1 MKRSLLLRHG
11 SILAA
16 LSMQGGAVLA
26 DTFPRTPPLPQ
37 QDAAHHVGATT
48 CAGSSCHG
56 ISQSWQRLR
65 GSSVAQNE
73 YSIWKYNDRHS
84 RAYET
89 LRSPASARI
98 ATNLGLESAHTASV
112 CLNCH
117 ADNVPS
123 SMRERTFRIGQGVGC
138 EACHGGAR
146 EWISSHV
153 VNQGDHQENL
163 QAGMFPTED
172 PLARAKLCLSCH
184 LGNEDKFVTHRM
196 MGAGH
201 PRLSFELD
209 TFTAIQP
216 AHHTIDQDYIRRKG
230 STNTA
235 NTWMMGQV
243 VATEH
248 TFAALADPAFGRD
261 GLFPELVF
269 YDCQACHHHQDNL
282 RWEPRPSVPNGP
294 GQPRLNDAHLLMLRV
309 IAQTLAP
316 DLNDSL
322 LQAQSSLHA
331 ASIQDW
337 ASLEE
342 AAQTNQAL
350 ARALAA
356 QIQGHTPTIEEV
368 WSMVEGLIALGASG
382 EYFDYA
388 AAEQAT
394 MALSALLIE
403 LIEQNASDTE
413 GAESMKSALES
424 CYSATEDENSW
435 DPVAFQEALAAFQ
448 TAVSQTR

>member
-1 MKRSLLLRHG
+1 MLLML
-11 SILAA
+11 
-16 LSMQGGAVLA
+16 GGAVLA
-26 DTFPRTPPLPQ
+26 ETFPQAPPLPQ
-37 QDAAHHVGATT
+37 QDNTHHVGATT

-73 YSIWKYNDRHS
+73 YSIWKYKDRHA

-98 ATNLGLESAHTASV
+98 AENLGLQSAHTASV
-112 CLNCH
+112 CLDCH
-117 ADNVPS
+117 ADNVPARL
-123 SMRERTFRIGQGVGC
+123 RERTFQISQGVGC

-146 EWISSHV
+146 EWISSHA
-153 VNQGDHQENL
+153 VNQGNHQENL

-172 PLARAKLCLSCH
+172 PLARAALCLSCH
-184 LGNEDKFVTHRM
+184 LGNEEKFVTHRM

-209 TFTAIQP
+209 TFTSIQP
-216 AHHTIDQDYIRRKG
+216 AHHIIDADYLRRKG
-230 STNTA
+230 KTGA
-235 NTWMMGQV
+235 VETWMVGQV

-282 RWEPRPSVPNGP
+282 RWQPRPSVPNGP

-309 IAQTLAP
+309 IAQALAP
-316 DLNDSL
+316 ELSEPL
-322 LQAQSSLHA
+322 LQAQLSLHT
-331 ASIQDW
+331 ASIADW
-337 ASLEE
+337 SALEA
-342 AAQTNQAL
+342 AAQTNQTL
-350 ARALAA
+350 ARKLAA
-356 QIQGHTPTIEEV
+356 RIQGHTPTTAEL
-368 WSMVEGLIALGASG
+368 WSMVDGLVALGMSG
-382 EYFDYA
+382 ELFDYA

-403 LIEQNASDTE
+403 LIEQEAPDTE
-413 GAESMKSALES
+413 GAESMKSALEE
-424 CYSATEDENSW
+424 CYSATEDENAWS
-435 DPVAFQEALAAFQ
+435 PVAFQEALTTFQ
-448 TAVSQTR
+448 TAAVRAR